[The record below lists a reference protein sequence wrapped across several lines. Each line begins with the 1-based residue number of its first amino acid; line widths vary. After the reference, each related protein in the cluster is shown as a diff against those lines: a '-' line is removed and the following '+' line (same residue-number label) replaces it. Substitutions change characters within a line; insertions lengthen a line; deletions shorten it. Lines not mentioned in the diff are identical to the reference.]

1 MCISSANDAKSLEL
15 FKSSLRY
22 QKVKMVNIILEIFCV
37 STLERSIHFH
47 LAFLSSST
55 FLKVE
60 KKKKMMIIIMNDH
73 IVIPYQ
79 TIFSLRKMQLRLNEL
94 VWWDNISLIN
104 KIIAKTKK
112 YLQSDWLRGVQYW
125 PYLYSVFNICILL
138 LYKKNQHSISVAG
151 K

>member
-60 KKKKMMIIIMNDH
+60 KKKKNDDN
-73 IVIPYQ
+73 Y
-79 TIFSLRKMQLRLNEL
+79 NERSHCNPL
-94 VWWDNISLIN
+94 SNYFFL
-104 KIIAKTKK
+104 
-112 YLQSDWLRGVQYW
+112 
-125 PYLYSVFNICILL
+125 
-138 LYKKNQHSISVAG
+138 KKNAVEI